1 MNFQQ
6 LDYIIAVDRLR
17 HFAKAAD
24 LCGVSQPT
32 LSMMIQRLEEELGV
46 DIFDRKKSPVETTP
60 IGKRLIIQAKV
71 INFNLRQLREIADS
85 ARDTVEGELNMA
97 IIPTLA
103 SYIIPRFFG
112 GVRTRLPDLRLR
124 ISETKTSD
132 IIDQLKS
139 AETEL
144 AMVSTP
150 IEEQG
155 ILELPLFYERF
166 IAYISPREKELYKKK
181 KVLSS
186 ELDPK
191 GMWLLQEGHCFRSQM
206 LNICHKNEDSMQI
219 YEAGSIETL
228 IRIVDENGGYTMIPE
243 LHISALSE
251 EQKKNLRYFE
261 GDEPR
266 REISFVF
273 REDFVKERLINELVE
288 AVKDMIPTDMMDKRL
303 SRFRV
308 KL

>member
-46 DIFDRKKSPVETTP
+46 EIFDRKKSPVETTP

-71 INFNLRQLREIADS
+71 INFNLRQFREIADS

-112 GVRTRLPDLRLR
+112 GVRNRLPNLKLR

-139 AETEL
+139 AEVEL

-150 IEEQG
+150 VEEHG

-166 IAYISPREKELYKKK
+166 IAYISPREKALYKKK
-181 KVLSS
+181 KVFSS

-243 LHISALSE
+243 LHISSLSE
-251 EQKKNLRYFE
+251 EQRKNLRYFE

-266 REISFVF
+266 REISFLF

-288 AVKDMIPTDMMDKRL
+288 AVKEMIPAEMMDKRL

>member
-46 DIFDRKKSPVETTP
+46 EIFDRKKSPVETTP

-71 INFNLRQLREIADS
+71 INFNLRQFREIADS

-112 GVRTRLPDLRLR
+112 GVRNRLPNLKLR

-139 AETEL
+139 AEIEL

-150 IEEQG
+150 VEEHG

-166 IAYISPREKELYKKK
+166 IAYISPREKALYKKK
-181 KVLSS
+181 KVFSS

-243 LHISALSE
+243 LHISSLSE
-251 EQKKNLRYFE
+251 EQRKNLRYFE

-266 REISFVF
+266 REISFLF

-288 AVKDMIPTDMMDKRL
+288 AVKEMIPAEMMDKRL